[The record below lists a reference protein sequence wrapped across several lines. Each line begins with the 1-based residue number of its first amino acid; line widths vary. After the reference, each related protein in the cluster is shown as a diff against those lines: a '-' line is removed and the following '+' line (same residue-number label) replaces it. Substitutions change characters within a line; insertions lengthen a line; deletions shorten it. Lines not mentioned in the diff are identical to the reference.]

1 MEKNY
6 GRPFEYKP
14 GTFAEFETTA
24 KQAISG
30 FVVDN
35 KIIGAI
41 ESGKF
46 DIKMYHKL
54 LSGIFHQ
61 VFNSSGSF
69 ALAGSMCNTSQVVE
83 REYLFHHAEEEMTH
97 WQWILSDLSATG
109 YSGADPRDILPSAS
123 TTAYL
128 SYAYYLALKFPIGR
142 LAMAL
147 VLEGISGTFGLKYGA
162 QVMGTLRLRPD
173 QAQFFLAH
181 GELDQG
187 HEVDILKVLSRSNL
201 SPQEITQLSHVAT
214 TTSEL
219 YKRIYNEAAWV
230 ST

>member
-1 MEKNY
+1 METDYVRAFEIKNS
-6 GRPFEYKP
+6 
-14 GTFAEFETTA
+14 TFSEFEATA
-24 KQAISG
+24 KQAISN
-30 FVVDN
+30 FIVDN
-35 KIIGAI
+35 KIISAI
-41 ESGKF
+41 ETGQV

-54 LSGIFHQ
+54 LTGIFHQ

-69 ALAGSMCNTSQVVE
+69 ALAGSMCNTSQIAE

-97 WQWILSDLSATG
+97 WQWILSDLKTTG
-109 YSGADPRDILPSAS
+109 YNGSDPRDVFPSAS

-162 QVMGTLRLRPD
+162 QVMKTLKLKPE

-187 HEVDILKVLSRSNL
+187 HEVDIIKILSRSNL
-201 SPQEITQLSHVAT
+201 SPQELAQLCHVAN

-219 YKRIYNEAAWV
+219 YKRIYNDAAW
-230 ST
+230 TNT

>member
-1 MEKNY
+1 MENNY
-6 GRPFEYKP
+6 VRSFEFKHS
-14 GTFAEFETTA
+14 TFSEFENTA

-30 FVVDN
+30 FVIDN
-35 KIIGAI
+35 KIIAAI

-46 DIKMYHKL
+46 DLQMYHHL

-69 ALAGSMCNTSQVVE
+69 ALAGSMCNTSQIVE

-97 WQWILSDLSATG
+97 WQWIISDLNETG
-109 YSGADPRDILPSAS
+109 YVGTDPRDTLPSAS

-162 QVMGTLRLRPD
+162 QVMKTLKLKPD

-201 SPQEITQLSHVAT
+201 NSQELAQLSHVAT
-214 TTSEL
+214 TTAEL
-219 YKRIYNEAAWV
+219 YKRIYNDAAWV
-230 ST
+230 NT

>member
-1 MEKNY
+1 MENDY
-6 GRPFEYKP
+6 VRSFEFKHS
-14 GTFAEFETTA
+14 TFSEFENTA

-35 KIIGAI
+35 RIIAAI
-41 ESGKF
+41 ETGKF
-46 DIKMYHKL
+46 DIKMYHHL

-69 ALAGSMCNTSQVVE
+69 ALAGSMCNTSQIVE
-83 REYLFHHAEEEMTH
+83 REYLFHHAEEEMTQ
-97 WQWILSDLSATG
+97 WQWILSDLSTTG
-109 YSGADPRDILPSAS
+109 QVGADPRDTLPSAS
-123 TTAYL
+123 TAAYF

-162 QVMGTLRLRPD
+162 QVLKTLNLKPA

-201 SPQEITQLSHVAT
+201 NSQELAQLSHVAT
-214 TTSEL
+214 TTAEL
-219 YKRIYNEAAWV
+219 YKRIYNDAAWAN
-230 ST
+230 T